1 MRRTWLIFSQAV
13 TVAVAVLFVVATL
26 KPEWLP
32 RRADGAGTVTVLPS
46 LPSLSSPAEPAAL
59 PAGATVFSYSAAARR
74 ATPAVVS
81 ITARKAPPRQAQS
94 NDPWFRF
101 FFGDGAQQQPQVGLG
116 SGVVVTP
123 DGYLLTN
130 NHVIEGADDIEVQL
144 ADGRTATAKLVGTD
158 PETDVAVLKIELDK
172 LPAIA
177 FGNTDNLQVGDVVLA
192 IGNPFG
198 LNQTVTS
205 GIISAVS
212 RSAGGVNDSNFFIQT
227 DAAINPGNSGGA
239 LVSLDG
245 RLIGINTAIYSQT
258 GGSVGI
264 GFATPSNI
272 VARMV
277 TLGEAGGKIVRPW
290 LGINMQRV
298 TADLAAGFGL
308 ARPAG
313 LVVKEVFPDGP
324 GAKAGLRRNDVIVAL
339 RDMPID
345 DEASLR
351 FRLATLNVDSTV
363 PVKVIRGGKEVVV
376 SLTLAAPPENPPREK
391 TLLDGR
397 QPLAGASVV
406 NMSPA
411 MADELNLV
419 EWRNGVMVVEIKPGA
434 YAGRFTRPGDMIVS
448 INGQEVKSVADLKK
462 QIAAGVA
469 SITISRDGMTNTVQ
483 FR

>member
-59 PAGATVFSYSAAARR
+59 PAGATVFSYSAAAKR

-198 LNQTVTS
+198 VGQTVTS
-205 GIISAVS
+205 GIVSALG
-212 RSAGGVNDSNFFIQT
+212 RDQLGINTFENFIQT

-239 LVSLDG
+239 LVDAAGNLV
-245 RLIGINTAIYSQT
+245 GINTAIYSRS
-258 GGSVGI
+258 GGSMGI
-264 GFATPSNI
+264 GFAIPVNT
-272 VARMV
+272 ARQVMEG
-277 TLGEAGGKIVRPW
+277 LIREG
-290 LGINMQRV
+290 RV
-298 TADLAAGFGL
+298 TRGWIGVEPRELTPELVETLHLPVRQGVLIAAVLQNG
-308 ARPAG
+308 PAG
-313 LVVKEVFPDGP
+313 ESGMQPGDVVTK
-324 GAKAGLRRNDVIVAL
+324 VA
-339 RDMPID
+339 DKPV
-345 DEASLR
+345 
-351 FRLATLNVDSTV
+351 ATTAQLLNAV
-363 PVKVIRGGKEVVV
+363 
-376 SLTLAAPPENPPREK
+376 AALKPREAAVIAVQRRDK
-391 TLLDGR
+391 AIELKVTVGQRPPSRAR
-397 QPLAGASVV
+397 QP
-406 NMSPA
+406 
-411 MADELNLV
+411 
-419 EWRNGVMVVEIKPGA
+419 
-434 YAGRFTRPGDMIVS
+434 
-448 INGQEVKSVADLKK
+448 Q
-462 QIAAGVA
+462 
-469 SITISRDGMTNTVQ
+469 
-483 FR
+483 